1 MTKTYLDYVAPEVEL
16 IEVAAEQGFSASAG
30 FEIDGNFEEEDAIW

>member
-16 IEVAAEQGFSASAG
+16 IEVAAEQGFSASNG
-30 FEIDGNFEEEDAIW
+30 FEIDGTYEEEELW

>member
-16 IEVAAEQGFSASAG
+16 VEVAAEQGFSASTG
-30 FEIDGNFEEEDAIW
+30 FEIDGNFDEEDAIW